1 MVEYFKTPF
10 PRPKNN
16 KTNVLWIFL
25 IGVLCSL
32 FIIVFKPFNIKNTT
46 GTLQDYLIL
55 FSLGILFSSSIYVW
69 EFVVPRL
76 LPKSFIKWT
85 LGKAISWYSLMM
97 LFVGALMFLYKS
109 YLGGFTDF
117 TFKEYLFVCGRV
129 FLISITVS
137 FFVLGLINYLQKSR
151 ISSIAANESCFVKF
165 SNDDVIQLYFNEI
178 LYIES
183 DENYVDIHLLKN
195 GERRKEVIRSSL
207 KNIEG
212 QLVYP
217 ISPIYRCHRK
227 FLINF
232 KYFEVEDASSRSMT
246 IRLKDG
252 ETTIPV
258 SKQYVMQIGQLLINR
273 H

>member
-1 MVEYFKTPF
+1 MIQYFETPF

-16 KTNVLWIFL
+16 KTNAFWIFL
-25 IGVLCSL
+25 IGILCSV
-32 FIIVFKPFNIKNTT
+32 FILIFKPFNIENTT
-46 GTLQDYLIL
+46 GALYEYLLL
-55 FSLGILFSSSIYVW
+55 FSLGFLFSSSTYVW
-69 EFVVPRL
+69 EFAIPSL
-76 LPKSFIKWT
+76 FPNSFKKWT
-85 LGKAISWYSLMM
+85 LGRAFIWYSLMM

-109 YLGGFTDF
+109 YLAGFTNF

-137 FFVLGLINYLQKSR
+137 FFVLGLLNYVRKSK
-151 ISSIAANESCFVKF
+151 IASIASNESCFIKAQ
-165 SNDDVIQLYFNEI
+165 NDKEIQLYFHEI

-195 GERRKEVIRSSL
+195 GVRKKEVIRSSL
-207 KNIEG
+207 KNIEN

-227 FLINF
+227 YLINF
-232 KYFEVEDASSRSMT
+232 KYFEVVESSSRSMT
-246 IRLKDG
+246 IQLKGG
-252 ETTIPV
+252 ENTIPV
-258 SKQYVMQIGQLLINR
+258 SKQYVTQIGKLLISR